1 MPILEGEPT
10 FKEEAVAVSIEL
22 SSGKL
27 AELAVDMVA
36 VGVAAS
42 SNKTVKHG
50 TLINEDG
57 GEALDKALDGWLTD
71 LIVRE
76 QFRGDVGS
84 TRVVPVSSG
93 IAAKY
98 ILLVGMGDSEVV
110 TLQDFRIMGAKVAQS
125 AECLRLK
132 SVGGILVNAAL
143 GEMGPAARARAFVEG
158 AILGTYRFT
167 HYKTENVTPSTLKK
181 IILIAGGNKVALEKA
196 IDTGCITAEATCAA
210 RDWVN
215 TPACDLTPYALVGVA
230 KEVARKNKLKITVM
244 TGKALEKEKMGLLLA
259 VGQGSI
265 HPPAFIH
272 LQYRPS
278 KKSRRTIALVG
289 KGITFDTGGLDL
301 KPSASMITMKDDM
314 GGAAAVLAA
323 MQVIG
328 QLKPDVTV
336 DAYIATAENSI
347 GSRAMRPS
355 DVVQSRNG
363 KTVEVANTDA
373 EGRLVLADA
382 LDYAVEREPDVVVNV
397 ATLTGGIV
405 VALGEQCT
413 GIFSN
418 REELSEKM
426 LAAADRAGELMWHMP
441 LLKVYEEGLKS
452 KVADLS
458 SMGKSKASSVTAALF
473 LKQFVKDTPWV
484 HLDIAGPAWAGEQL
498 TLTPVGGTGAAART
512 LVEFCLG

>member
-1 MPILEGEPT
+1 M
-10 FKEEAVAVSIEL
+10 AVSIEL
-22 SSGKL
+22 TSGKL
-27 AELAVDMVA
+27 AELTVDMVA

-42 SNKTVKHG
+42 SNKAVKHG
-50 TLINEDG
+50 ALSVEDG
-57 GEALDKALDGWLTD
+57 GVALDKAFNGWLTE

-76 QFRGDVGS
+76 QFRGDVGT
-84 TRVVPVSSG
+84 TRVVPVPSG
-93 IAAKY
+93 IAARY
-98 ILLVGMGDSEVV
+98 VLLVGAGDPGSV
-110 TLQDFRIMGAKVAQS
+110 TVQDFRIIGAKVAQA

-132 SVGGILVNAAL
+132 SVGGILVNATL
-143 GEMGPAARARAFVEG
+143 REMGPATRLRAIVEG

-167 HYKTENVTPSTLKK
+167 QYKTENVTPSTLKK
-181 IILIAGGNKVALEKA
+181 FTLIAAGNKSALEKA
-196 IDTGCITAEATCAA
+196 SEAGRITAEATCAA

-215 TPACDLTPYALVGVA
+215 TPACDLTPYALVAVA
-230 KEVARKNKLKITVM
+230 KEIARHHKLKIDVK
-244 TGKALEKEKMGLLLA
+244 TGAALKKEKMGLILA

-272 LQYRPS
+272 LHYRPT
-278 KKSRRTIALVG
+278 KKSRRTVALVG

-323 MQVIG
+323 MQVIA

-336 DAYIATAENSI
+336 DAYIATAENAI
-347 GSRAMRPS
+347 GSRAQRPS
-355 DVVQSRNG
+355 DVVKSRNG
-363 KTVEVANTDA
+363 KTVEIANTDA

-382 LDYAVEREPDVVVNV
+382 LDYAVERKPDVVVNV
-397 ATLTGGIV
+397 ATLTGGVV

-418 REELSEKM
+418 REEQAEKM

-441 LLKVYEEGLKS
+441 LLKVYEDGLKS

-484 HLDIAGPAWAGEQL
+484 HLDIAGAAWTSEPL
-498 TLTPVGGTGAAART
+498 TLAPVGGTGAAART
-512 LVEFCLG
+512 LVEFCVG